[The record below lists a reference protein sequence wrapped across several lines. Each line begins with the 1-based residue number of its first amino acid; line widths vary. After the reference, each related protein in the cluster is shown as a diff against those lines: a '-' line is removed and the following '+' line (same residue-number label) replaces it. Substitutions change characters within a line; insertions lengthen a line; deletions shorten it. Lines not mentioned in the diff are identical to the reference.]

1 MKEYLPIADYGLI
14 GNLHTTALV
23 SMTGSIDYLPFT
35 RFDSPT
41 IFAALL
47 DKDKGG
53 YWQLCPA
60 HKETR
65 QKQLYL
71 PDTGV
76 LLTRFFTP
84 DGMAE
89 LTDFMP
95 LKEHEC
101 NCTVVRMI
109 RVIKGQIKFNM
120 TLKPRFNYAR
130 DAHELTR
137 EGDALLFTGKGPH
150 KVQFRLITNQEVNIQ
165 DGDVNAEWELQQ
177 GDKAYFVIETVP
189 QQEGSFMGED
199 LLDFVE
205 KSFDKT
211 VIFWR
216 SWVEQSTYQGRWHET
231 VIRSAITLKLM
242 TSREYGST
250 IAAATFGLPEHIGG
264 GRNWDYRFTWIRDAA
279 FTMYAFLRLGFRG
292 EAQHFLAWI
301 MERCR
306 ELHEADELQ
315 LMYTVDGQTQLQ
327 EEILGHLEG
336 YKCSRPVRIGNA
348 ASKQFQL
355 DIYGELI
362 DTIYL
367 FNKHG
372 GPITY
377 EFWKYVT
384 LFVNYVVRHWQ
395 DDDHGIWEVRAGKK
409 DFLYSKIMAWVA
421 IDRAINIARDRSFPA
436 PMEEW
441 MNTRNDIYKEVYENY
456 WNEEKQSFV
465 QYKGADVLDSSVL
478 IMTLVRMFSPDEP
491 RFKATMEAIE
501 KSLVTDSLV
510 YRYNIGAGAVDGLAG
525 QEGTFSICSFW
536 YIENLSKAGKVEKAR
551 LQFEKMMG
559 YANHLGLFSEQ
570 IGLQG
575 ELLGNFPQAFTHL
588 ALISAAEQLSK
599 DLGHTKHPVVDLS

>member
-1 MKEYLPIADYGLI
+1 
-14 GNLHTTALV
+14 
-23 SMTGSIDYLPFT
+23 
-35 RFDSPT
+35 
-41 IFAALL
+41 
-47 DKDKGG
+47 
-53 YWQLCPA
+53 
-60 HKETR
+60 
-65 QKQLYL
+65 
-71 PDTGV
+71 
-76 LLTRFFTP
+76 
-84 DGMAE
+84 
-89 LTDFMP
+89 
-95 LKEHEC
+95 
-101 NCTVVRMI
+101 
-109 RVIKGQIKFNM
+109 
-120 TLKPRFNYAR
+120 
-130 DAHELTR
+130 
-137 EGDALLFTGKGPH
+137 
-150 KVQFRLITNQEVNIQ
+150 
-165 DGDVNAEWELQQ
+165 
-177 GDKAYFVIETVP
+177 
-189 QQEGSFMGED
+189 
-199 LLDFVE
+199 
-205 KSFDKT
+205 
-211 VIFWR
+211 
-216 SWVEQSTYQGRWHET
+216 
-231 VIRSAITLKLM
+231 M
-242 TSREYGST
+242 TSRQYGST

-264 GRNWDYRFTWIRDAA
+264 GRNWDYRYTWIRDAA

-292 EAQHFLAWI
+292 EAKHFLDWI

-306 ELHEADELQ
+306 ELNDADELQ
-315 LMYTVDGQTQLQ
+315 LMYAVDGQTQLQ
-327 EEILGHLEG
+327 EEVLGHLEG
-336 YKCSRPVRIGNA
+336 YKCSSPVRIGNA

-367 FNKHG
+367 YNKHG

-384 LFVNYVVRHWQ
+384 LFVNYVVKNWQ

-409 DFLYSKIMAWVA
+409 DFLFSKIMAWVA

-436 PMEEW
+436 PLEEW
-441 MNTRNDIYKEVYENY
+441 LNTRNEIYKEVYENY

-491 RFKATMEAIE
+491 RFKATMDAIE

-536 YIENLSKAGKVEKAR
+536 YIENLAKAGKVEKAR
-551 LQFEKMMG
+551 LQFEKMLG

-599 DLGHTKHPVVDLS
+599 DLAHTKHPIVDLS

>member
-1 MKEYLPIADYGLI
+1 MKECLPIADYGLI
-14 GNLHTTALV
+14 GNLHTSALV
-23 SMTGSIDYLPFT
+23 SITGSIDYLPFT

-41 IFAALL
+41 IFTALL

-53 YWQLCPA
+53 YWQLSPM

-95 LKEHEC
+95 LKEHEG
-101 NCTVVRMI
+101 NCTLVRMI
-109 RVIKGQIKFNM
+109 RVIKGKIKFKM
-120 TLKPRFNYAR
+120 ECKPRFNYAR
-130 DAHELTR
+130 DAHELTQ
-137 EGDALLFTGKGPH
+137 EGNALLFTGTGTVKAQ
-150 KVQFRLITNQEVNIQ
+150 VRFITNQEVRMQ
-165 DGDVNAEWELQQ
+165 DGDIYAELDLQQ
-177 GDKAYFVIETVP
+177 GDKAYFVIEAAP
-189 QQEGSFMGED
+189 QQEGSFMGKD
-199 LLDFVE
+199 LETFAE
-205 KSFDKT
+205 ESFNKT
-211 VIFWR
+211 VAFWR
-216 SWVEQSTYQGRWHET
+216 SWVEQSTYSGRWHET

-250 IAAATFGLPEHIGG
+250 IAAATFGLPEHMGG
-264 GRNWDYRFTWIRDAA
+264 ARNWDYRYTWIRDAA

-292 EAQHFLAWI
+292 EAQHFLGWI

-306 ELHEADELQ
+306 ELNDADELQ
-315 LMYTVDGQTQLQ
+315 LMYAVDGQTQLQ
-327 EEILGHLEG
+327 EEVLGHLEG
-336 YKCSRPVRIGNA
+336 YNGSRPVRIGNA

-384 LFVNYVVRHWQ
+384 LFVNYVVKNWQ

-421 IDRAINIARDRSFPA
+421 IDRAINISRDRSFPA
-436 PMEEW
+436 PLEEW
-441 MNTRNDIYKEVYENY
+441 LNTRNEIYKEVYENY

-491 RFKATMEAIE
+491 RFKATMKAIE
-501 KSLVTDSLV
+501 KNLVTDSLV

-525 QEGTFSICSFW
+525 EEGTFSICSFW
-536 YIENLSKAGKVEKAR
+536 YIENLSKAGQVEKAR

-599 DLGHTKHPVVDLS
+599 DLAHTKHPVIDLS